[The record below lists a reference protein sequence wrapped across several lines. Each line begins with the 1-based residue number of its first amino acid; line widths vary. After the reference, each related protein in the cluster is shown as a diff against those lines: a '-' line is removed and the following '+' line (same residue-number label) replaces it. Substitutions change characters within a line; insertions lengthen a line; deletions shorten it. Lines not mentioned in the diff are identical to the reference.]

1 MPFLTPNPQ
10 CQSTETSCLQVKT
23 TTRMALSRAHT
34 SAKAADVTKLLLLNK
49 HWAAR
54 PPMCSMVVSTPNRN
68 HNPNNNPTLIQT

>member
-1 MPFLTPNPQ
+1 
-10 CQSTETSCLQVKT
+10 
-23 TTRMALSRAHT
+23 MALSRAHT